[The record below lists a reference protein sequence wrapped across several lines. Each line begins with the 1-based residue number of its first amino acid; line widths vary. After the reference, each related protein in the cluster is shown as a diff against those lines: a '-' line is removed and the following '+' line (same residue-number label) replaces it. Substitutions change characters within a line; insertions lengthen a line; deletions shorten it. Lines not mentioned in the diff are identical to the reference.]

1 MLEYRIQRNCSSLL
15 KLLLSGEGLW
25 VPQGMWLHS
34 PRRSFRRPS
43 PLWLSPSS
51 PSLRAGAGDSVGCKV
66 VVVTRARRFHLPLA
80 LAARVVQCWD
90 VVASERRMVRLK
102 TYPFPSC
109 PLAFIPPI
117 PPSLSHPSLL
127 FCLSPSL
134 VFTHSLSGRAASEG
148 PVQRSVAATETG
160 TAGSCNSEWISTPG
174 AAGSGELVPLEH
186 ETTRGVERLR
196 D

>member
-1 MLEYRIQRNCSSLL
+1 MCFLR
-15 KLLLSGEGLW
+15 
-25 VPQGMWLHS
+25 
-34 PRRSFRRPS
+34 PRRGRSTPCLLPS
-43 PLWLSPSS
+43 TSVCSS
-51 PSLRAGAGDSVGCKV
+51 PSLCPGTGDGVGCKV
-66 VVVTRARRFHLPLA
+66 VVTRARGSHLPHAPLA
-80 LAARVVQCWD
+80 RIVQCWN
-90 VVASERRMVRLK
+90 VAASERHTVQLK

-109 PLAFIPPI
+109 PLASSPAI

-174 AAGSGELVPLEH
+174 AAGSGE
-186 ETTRGVERLR
+186 TGAA
-196 D
+196 